1 MKFRAYVDQGHW
13 ANQLHRLAAAMGK
26 SLDEAVRQQAGLV
39 CIDCMR
45 LTPPF
50 PSTEGVKGESKALT
64 AKFPEHKKAG
74 ERAIM
79 RDLKRVFRP
88 ASMFPG
94 ASIGDDRAKAVA
106 KLARSGDLEGIKSLF
121 RSGGIKRLVGI
132 QKRATMDVFKS
143 KRNRRGRVSPTF
155 RGFLLHTGSAPEYRR
170 RRTGKIESYGGLSA
184 VYNAAIKRLGM
195 AKAGWLKA
203 ADALGVGK
211 RVPAWVRRHGT
222 RNGIFRHEGEGV
234 RQSVVLGSG
243 VPYMQEKGRDLGI
256 VTIALEGRQRLIEK
270 QIAATLRKRKVAT

>member
-39 CIDCMR
+39 CIDCMK

-50 PSTEGVKGESKALT
+50 PSEGKARSKALSSGWS
-64 AKFPEHKKAG
+64 AHRKAG
-74 ERAIM
+74 EAAVAKDFR
-79 RDLKRVFRP
+79 RVFRS
-88 ASMFPG
+88 ASNVRPLSRG
-94 ASIGDDRAKAVA
+94 SNLAERAATLATQGDIQGLRKLIGSAWLDSITSIIPVA
-106 KLARSGDLEGIKSLF
+106 NPVAH
-121 RSGGIKRLVGI
+121 KRQR
-132 QKRATMDVFKS
+132 QK
-143 KRNRRGRVSPTF
+143 NGRVSPTF
-155 RGFLLHTGSAPEYRR
+155 RGILVHTGRVPDFARFRSERLEAYGNIQGLYRR
-170 RRTGKIESYGGLSA
+170 T
-184 VYNAAIKRLGM
+184 IKRVGI

-270 QIAATLRKRKVAT
+270 QIAATLRKRKVVQ

>member
-26 SLDEAVRQQAGLV
+26 SLDEAVKQQAGLV

-50 PSTEGVKGESKALT
+50 PSTTGVKGDSKALRSS
-64 AKFPEHKKAG
+64 FGQHKKAG
-74 ERAIM
+74 EAAIM

-94 ASIGDDRAKAVA
+94 ASIGDSRAEAVA
-106 KLARSGDLEGIKSLF
+106 KLAKEGNLEGIKDLF
-121 RSGGIKRLVGI
+121 KSGGIKRLVGI
-132 QKRATMDVFKS
+132 KEAATREIYKA
-143 KRNRRGRVSPTF
+143 KRNQRGRVSPTF
-155 RGFLLHTGSAPEYRR
+155 RGFLLHTGIAPQFED
-170 RRTGKIESYGGLSA
+170 RRTGKIEAYGGLASLYKA
-184 VYNAAIKRLGM
+184 TIKRLGM

-243 VPYMQEKGRDLGI
+243 VPYMQYKGRDLGI

-270 QIAATLRKRKVAT
+270 QIAATLRKRKVVS